1 MMTFANQKCIN
12 NPSYNNFEEIDLL
25 LKFIHWQKV
34 SHGLFDYEMK
44 QIIKQNFKLNTS
56 KKIIRKDTEIKIV
69 DQNVDVRQTYG
80 AQAQELMYIDK
91 LRNKYFLR
99 GVKPD
104 DPNVDVDD
112 LYFETGEP
120 QLPPID
126 MKDRM
131 YNVVRFLKEGENM
144 KKQEYILKK
153 NDIIKLGRIKL
164 KVHRVFIQKKDQL
177 F

>member
-1 MMTFANQKCIN
+1 M
-12 NPSYNNFEEIDLL
+12 
-25 LKFIHWQKV
+25 
-34 SHGLFDYEMK
+34 
-44 QIIKQNFKLNTS
+44 
-56 KKIIRKDTEIKIV
+56 
-69 DQNVDVRQTYG
+69 
-80 AQAQELMYIDK
+80 
-91 LRNKYFLR
+91 R

-144 KKQEYILKK
+144 KK
-153 NDIIKLGRIKL
+153 
-164 KVHRVFIQKKDQL
+164 
-177 F
+177 